1 MAGAIATDGA
11 GTGSTVKAE
20 AAIVAGLETFL
31 IARATVGAAQFVA
44 AACTAETHR
53 YPRVEE
59 RVRTPGMQRLRVV
72 MVAAAKHGAVVAVD
86 RPMAAVVDKLTA
98 VEAVDSPM
106 AADTSRRRQQE

>member
-1 MAGAIATDGA
+1 M
-11 GTGSTVKAE
+11 
-20 AAIVAGLETFL
+20 AGLETFL